1 MRTADYPGLN
11 AIISGMII
19 LVILLGWISGALIN
33 YVSDVLPSKR
43 SLSQPFCQHC
53 GQSLPLFNYFIW
65 PRRCPHCQKR
75 RTTRAWV
82 VEAVMIGIAIWLWYQ
97 TDLVLGFWF
106 SLLLLVYFGV
116 VVVIDLEHHLIMHPT
131 SIIGAILGLIIGLQL
146 HGILPTILG
155 GLAGFGAMLG
165 LYVLGVLFSRYI
177 VRRSQSGFNEEAMGF
192 GDVILGGILGLI
204 LGWPAIIAG
213 LFFAIMF
220 AGVISLLYLL
230 ITFFARKYRA
240 FTFIP
245 YGPFMIA
252 GAVALIFFNQY
263 FISAFGG

>member
-1 MRTADYPGLN
+1 
-11 AIISGMII
+11 
-19 LVILLGWISGALIN
+19 
-33 YVSDVLPSKR
+33 
-43 SLSQPFCQHC
+43 
-53 GQSLPLFNYFIW
+53 
-65 PRRCPHCQKR
+65 
-75 RTTRAWV
+75 
-82 VEAVMIGIAIWLWYQ
+82 MIGIAIWLWYQ